1 MRWEREYG
9 LQEKN
14 NSMVVGFDTKSVNP
28 LAANVTGILPKG
40 VIQFAGVNGNSIH
53 VSNPNM
59 NKMAPRIGLAWQLD
73 SKTTVRGGYGLYWA
87 PQFAIGTPYNPPGFT
102 ATTTHTSLPTMAT
115 LRRRRTSTI
124 PSRRAWPSRPAARSA
139 I

>member
-14 NSMVVGFDTKSVNP
+14 NSMVVGFDTKTVNP

-53 VSNPNM
+53 VSNPNL
-59 NKMAPRIGLAWQLD
+59 NKFAPRIGIAWQVTP
-73 SKTTVRGGYGLYWA
+73 KTTIRGGYGLYWA

-102 ATTTHTSLPTMAT
+102 ATSTYIASNDGNATPATTSPI
-115 LRRRRTSTI
+115 R
-124 PSRRAWPSRPAARSA
+124 SRPASRGPPAARSA
-139 I
+139 T